1 MDNSV
6 KNYLASIGRQGGL
19 VSRRHL
25 SAEDARNMAK
35 LREARRAFKKFHSQ
49 CFWSFKP
56 DLQIT
61 VSDITWVS
69 EQLMKHGGRLAWEK
83 GAKLCR

>member
-1 MDNSV
+1 MKDLV
-6 KNYLASIGRQGGL
+6 KNYLASIGRRGGL

-35 LREARRAFKKFHSQ
+35 VREARRAFKQFHSQ

-56 DLQIT
+56 DLHIT

-69 EQLMKHGGRLAWEK
+69 DQLMKHGGRLAWEK